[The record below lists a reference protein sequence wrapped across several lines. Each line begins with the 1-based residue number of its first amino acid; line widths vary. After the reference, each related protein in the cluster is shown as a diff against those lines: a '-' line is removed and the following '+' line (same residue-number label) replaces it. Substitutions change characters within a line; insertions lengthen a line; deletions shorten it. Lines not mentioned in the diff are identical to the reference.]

1 MEHVGDD
8 YRVNLDIFEGPL
20 DLLLYLIKK
29 NDLDIYDI
37 PVAIVLEEYMRYVD
51 TLQELNI
58 DLAGEFLLMAAELA
72 HIKSRLLLPDE
83 SAGDEMED
91 EDPRSD
97 LIRRLLEYQ
106 QFKDASEELLK
117 RQMLC
122 RDVFTPQMP
131 ERVVGTDDGPL
142 EGSVYE
148 LIEAFSNI
156 LKKMPEDEFHDV
168 TVDRISVNERIYQ
181 IIGMIKE
188 DATATLDE
196 ILGSELHRYNVVVT
210 FLALLE
216 MSRLRMIKV
225 YQSAQCG
232 PIYVQRTMEDVSE
245 DEMSKLISL
254 DTRPGGVLDDVEG
267 VQEGP
272 AHEDGEAKGRSE
284 E

>member
-1 MEHVGDD
+1 MECVNED

-29 NDLDIYDI
+29 NDLDVYDI
-37 PVAIVLEEYMRYVD
+37 PIAFVLEEYMRYVD

-83 SAGDEMED
+83 AVGAEIDE

-106 QFKDASEELLK
+106 QFKDASETILK
-117 RQMLC
+117 RQMLG

-148 LIEAFSNI
+148 LIEAFSKI
-156 LKKMPEDEFHDV
+156 LEKMPEDEFHDV
-168 TVDRISVNERIYQ
+168 AVDRISVNERIYQ
-181 IIGMIKE
+181 IIGMIKK
-188 DATATLDE
+188 DATATLEE
-196 ILGSELHRYNVVVT
+196 ILSGELHKYNIVVT

-216 MSRLRMIKV
+216 MSRLRMIRV

-232 PIYVQRTMEDVSE
+232 PIYIQRTMEDVSE
-245 DEMSKLISL
+245 DEVSKLISL
-254 DTRPGGVLDDVEG
+254 ETRLDGVIGPVE
-267 VQEGP
+267 E
-272 AHEDGEAKGRSE
+272 
-284 E
+284 

>member
-1 MEHVGDD
+1 MEYANED

-37 PVAIVLEEYMRYVD
+37 PIAFVLEEYMRYID

-58 DLAGEFLLMAAELA
+58 DLAGEFILMAAELA

-83 SAGDEMED
+83 IAGDELEE

-106 QFKDASEELLK
+106 QFKDASEDLLK
-117 RQMLC
+117 MQMLG
-122 RDVFTPQMP
+122 RDVFIPQMP
-131 ERVVGTDDGPL
+131 ERVAGTDDGPL
-142 EGSVYE
+142 QGEVYE
-148 LIEAFSNI
+148 LIEAFSRI
-156 LKKMPEDEFHDV
+156 LEKMPEDEFHDV
-168 TVDRISVNERIYQ
+168 AVDRISVNERIYQ
-181 IIGMIKE
+181 IIGMIKK
-188 DATATLDE
+188 DATATLEE
-196 ILGSELHRYNVVVT
+196 ILGSELYRYNVVVT

-216 MSRLRMIKV
+216 MSRLRMIEV

-232 PIYVQRTMEDVSE
+232 PIYVRRTMEDVSE
-245 DEMSKLISL
+245 DEVSRLISL
-254 DTRPGGVLDDVEG
+254 ETRLDGVADDVEG
-267 VQEGP
+267 GGEGP
-272 AHEDGEAKGRSE
+272 SLQDSEAEGRSE